1 MTVELLVGFKAENI
15 SVVAKPMTRATGLE
29 AELHDSLYV
38 GDYYLFS
45 MPERVIVKYNFVES
59 TGDWEA
65 EEFKKFG
72 VLMRVDETERPEYFE
87 ALAQDIGLATVV
99 IRRNE
104 Y

>member
-29 AELHDSLYV
+29 AEQHDSLYV

-45 MPERVIVKYNFVES
+45 MPERVIVKDNFVES

-72 VLMRVDETERPEYFE
+72 VLIGSTRPSVPSTSRRWPKTS
-87 ALAQDIGLATVV
+87 ALPPS
-99 IRRNE
+99 
-104 Y
+104 